1 MFGRYYLIVAIAFLL
16 SSCFKEDQKIILPQ
30 NESIVQSFYMGN
42 AYQNQYFF
50 NLEKNEYT
58 ISDLSNWDLAFSTS
72 NENTIR
78 INYGRDIFAYNT
90 NKKQLELPVSISP
103 SEWKYDYPAAPLDS
117 TVFNGW
123 QNADEWSNVY
133 IVDLGRS
140 LQQKDRYLFLQI
152 KALGTESYKIK
163 FGYLSDTTNQREVEI
178 PKNENVNF
186 VYYSFQNQKFI
197 NDFEPKNT
205 EWDILFTRY
214 RHIFYLD
221 PEGKEPFPY
230 LVTGVLLNPNKVSM
244 AIDSVSGFENISL
257 ASVQNLDFSTKE
269 DGIGYAW
276 KNFDYTVT
284 FAYTINPNN
293 IYVVKNASGSYFKIK
308 FLDFYNKDKQRGYP
322 KFEFQK
328 ILR

>member
-1 MFGRYYLIVAIAFLL
+1 MFGRLTILIAFVLL
-16 SSCFKEDQKIILPQ
+16 FTSCFKEDERIILPQ
-30 NESIVQSFYMGN
+30 NESIVQSFFMGN
-42 AYQNQYFF
+42 TYQNQYFF
-50 NLEKNEYT
+50 NLEANDYSK
-58 ISDLSNWDLAFSTS
+58 SDLTHWDLAFSTS

-78 INYGRDIFAYNT
+78 MNYGRDIFAYNT
-90 NKKQLELPVSISP
+90 NKKHLELPINISP
-103 SEWKYDYPAAPLDS
+103 SEWKYDYPAAPPDS

-140 LQQKDRYLFLQI
+140 LEEKDRYLFLQMKAPDSESFTI
-152 KALGTESYKIK
+152 KY
-163 FGYLSDTTNQREVEI
+163 GYLSDTTKQWEEEI
-178 PKNENVNF
+178 PKNDNVNF
-186 VYYSFQNQKFI
+186 VYYSLQNQKFI
-197 NDFEPKNT
+197 NDFEPKKT

-221 PEGKEPFPY
+221 PEGKDPFPY
-230 LVTGVLLNPNKVSM
+230 LVTGVLLNPDNVSM

-257 ASVQNLDFSTKE
+257 ATVQSLDFSTKE

-293 IYVVKNASGSYFKIK
+293 IYVVKNASGAYFKIK

>member
-50 NLEKNEYT
+50 NLEANEYT
-58 ISDLSNWDLAFSTS
+58 VSDLSNWDLAFSTS
-72 NENTIR
+72 NENIIR

-90 NKKQLELPVSISP
+90 NKKQLELPLSISP
-103 SEWKYDYPAAPLDS
+103 SEWKYDYPAAPPDS
-117 TVFNGW
+117 TVFIGW
-123 QNADEWSNVY
+123 QNTDEWSNVY

-140 LQQKDRYLFLQI
+140 LQHKDRYLFLQI
-152 KALGTESYKIK
+152 KAQGTESYKIK

-186 VYYSFQNQKFI
+186 VYYSLQNQKFI
-197 NDFEPKNT
+197 NDFEPNNS

-308 FLDFYNKDKQRGYP
+308 FIDFYNKDKQRGYP

>member
-1 MFGRYYLIVAIAFLL
+1 MFGRLSILIVFVLL
-16 SSCFKEDQKIILPQ
+16 LTSCFKEDERIILPH
-30 NESIVQSFYMGN
+30 NESIVQSFFMGN
-42 AYQNQYFF
+42 TYQNQYFF
-50 NLEKNEYT
+50 NLEANNYT
-58 ISDLSNWDLAFSTS
+58 LSDLTHWDLAFSTS
-72 NENTIR
+72 NENKIR
-78 INYGRDIFAYNT
+78 INYGRDIFAFNT
-90 NKKQLELPVSISP
+90 NKKYLELPISISP
-103 SEWKYDYPAAPLDS
+103 SEWKYDYPAAPTDS
-117 TVFNGW
+117 NAFIGW
-123 QNADEWSNVY
+123 QNADEWSNIY

-140 LQQKDRYLFLQI
+140 LEEKDRYLFLQI
-152 KALGTESYKIK
+152 KAPDSESYTIK
-163 FGYLSDTTNQREVEI
+163 YGYLSDTTKQWEEEI
-178 PKNENVNF
+178 PKNDNVNF
-186 VYYSFQNQKFI
+186 VYYSLQNQKFL
-197 NDFEPKNT
+197 NDFEPKKT

-230 LVTGVLLNPNKVSM
+230 LVTGVLLNPDNVSM

-257 ASVQNLDFSTKE
+257 ATVQSLDFSTKE